1 MIDEQDRLWQLTLRQ
16 LNERIWKLDNSIR
29 KLRGDTDHKRK
40 LQAQRAEYY
49 YERDERIWK

>member
-29 KLRGDTDHKRK
+29 KLRGDTPKKRE
-40 LQAQRAEYY
+40 LQAKRAEYFF
-49 YERDERIWK
+49 ERNERIWK

>member
-29 KLRGDTDHKRK
+29 KLRGDTAKKRE
-40 LQAQRAEYY
+40 LQAQRASYY
-49 YERDERIWK
+49 CERDERIWK

>member
-49 YERDERIWK
+49 CERDERIWK